1 VSKSANAVAQPGP
14 APGLRSIKFSRDW
27 ITRPLFGAALALITV
42 AAILGGVT
50 YFAVLSVVIGIF
62 AAREWHRMV
71 TNHAYGQDFII
82 TSATIVVTVVAALF
96 WPRSIVPWVAIAAGV
111 LLSAGVAH
119 SRNERILW
127 QSAGAAYLCVPI
139 LALLLLRDAPHGAMI
154 IIALFIGIWMTD
166 TGALIAGNIIG
177 GARLW
182 PSLSPNKTW
191 AGTLGG
197 VVAAAAAEAGFVM
210 LLGGHALV
218 GVMLGS
224 GIAVVA
230 HCGDLFESWVK
241 RVFQR
246 KDSGSMIPGHG
257 GVLDRIDST
266 LAAAPT
272 LAVLVLVAG
281 VNPLFGAQA

>member
-14 APGLRSIKFSRDW
+14 APGLRNIRFSRDW
-27 ITRPLFGAALALITV
+27 ITRPLFGTALALITI
-42 AAILGGVT
+42 AAILGGVV
-50 YFAVLSVVIGIF
+50 YFAVLSVVVGIS
-62 AAREWHRMV
+62 AAREWHRMI
-71 TNHAYGQDFII
+71 TNRAYGQDFMT
-82 TSATIVVTVVAALF
+82 TSATIVVTTVAALT
-96 WPRSIVPWVAIAAGV
+96 WPHSIIPWVAIVAGV
-111 LLSAGVAH
+111 ALSAGIA
-119 SRNERILW
+119 RLRGERILW

-154 IIALFIGIWMTD
+154 IVALFIGIWMTD
-166 TGALIAGNIIG
+166 TGALIAGNLIG

-191 AGTLGG
+191 AGTFGG

-210 LLGGHALV
+210 LLGGHAFV

-224 GIAVVA
+224 GIAIVA

-246 KDSGSMIPGHG
+246 KDSGSIIPGHG

-272 LAVLVLVAG
+272 LAVLVLIAG

>member
-1 VSKSANAVAQPGP
+1 RVPGGVCAARAPVWRGVGSGRVSKSANAVAQPGP

-50 YFAVLSVVIGIF
+50 YFAVLSVVIGIS

-82 TSATIVVTVVAALF
+82 TSATIVVTVVAALI
-96 WPRSIVPWVAIAAGV
+96 WPHSIVPWVAIVAGV
-111 LLSAGVAH
+111 MLSAGVAG
-119 SRNERILW
+119 SRGERILW

-166 TGALIAGNIIG
+166 TGALIVGNLVG
-177 GARLW
+177 GAHLW

-197 VVAAAAAEAGFVM
+197 VAAAAAAEAGFVV
-210 LLGGHALV
+210 LLGGHALD
-218 GVMLGS
+218 GVILGS
-224 GIAVVA
+224 GIAVIA

-246 KDSGSMIPGHG
+246 KDSGSMIPGH
-257 GVLDRIDST
+257 
-266 LAAAPT
+266 
-272 LAVLVLVAG
+272 
-281 VNPLFGAQA
+281 

>member
-1 VSKSANAVAQPGP
+1 MSKSANAVAQHGP
-14 APGLRSIKFSRDW
+14 APGLRGIRFSKDW
-27 ITRPLFGAALALITV
+27 ITRPLFGTALALVTL
-42 AAILGGVT
+42 AAILGGVA
-50 YFAVLSVVIGIF
+50 YFAVLSVVVGTF

-71 TNHAYGQDFII
+71 TNHAYGQDFLV
-82 TSATIVVTVVAALF
+82 TSATIVVTVVAALTS
-96 WPRSIVPWVAIAAGV
+96 PRSLLPWLAIAAGV
-111 LLSAGVAH
+111 MLSAGLAR
-119 SRNERILW
+119 SRGEKILW
-127 QSAGAAYLCVPI
+127 QSAAPAYLCVPI

-154 IIALFIGIWMTD
+154 IIALFIGVWMTD
-166 TGALIAGNIIG
+166 TGALIAGNLIG

-210 LLGGHALV
+210 LLGGHAFV
-218 GVMLGS
+218 GVILGS

-266 LAAAPT
+266 LAAAPC
-272 LAVLVLVAG
+272 LAALVLLAG